1 VIDQQLRDFLLSFP
15 GVSNELATRIYPG
28 GLLPQENGLITSELP
43 AVTMM
48 DVSAT
53 FRHNNTSQGS
63 FYSQVRYQLA
73 TWADTLLEA
82 RRVDGV
88 VCAVL
93 DGFKGT
99 MSGCTIGGVFK
110 QNSFPQYQ
118 SDVKL
123 WRVLSDYMIHVV
135 QGTEA

>member
-1 VIDQQLRDFLLSFP
+1 MIDVQLRDFLLSFP
-15 GVSNELATRIYPG
+15 GVVDEVATRIYPG
-28 GLLPQENGLITSELP
+28 GLLPQENGAITDELP
-43 AVTMM
+43 ALTMM

-63 FYSQVRYQLA
+63 FYSQVRYQLG
-73 TWADTLLEA
+73 TWANTLTEA

-88 VCAVL
+88 VCSAL
-93 DGFKGT
+93 DGFKGS
-99 MSGCTIGGVFK
+99 MSGCTIGGAFK

-135 QGTEA
+135 RGTG